1 MNVKQPSRGLPDFLL
16 LFFAV
21 LLVCFG
27 ITMVFS
33 SSSSV
38 AIYKYGSAW
47 YFAQKQIIFAV
58 LGFIVMLVFMNIKF
72 AALKRV
78 AAFFLLMAIGSL
90 ILVLLIGEDIKGAT
104 RWIKI
109 GPVGVQPTE
118 FFKLAIII
126 YLSYMINKM
135 GEKLEDFKNGLLP
148 LLIIVSI
155 PTLLILRQ
163 PDFGSSLLLLSVS
176 GILLLVGGAKIKHF
190 LVIIAGLVPIC
201 IYLVTSKSYRLE
213 RITAFMNPWED
224 SSDTG
229 YQLIQSLYAFGNGGF
244 SGVGFGRSIQKSHY
258 LPEAHTDFI
267 FSIIGEE
274 LGFIGVTIFLL
285 VFFVFIIRGLAISV
299 QCKDQFGQLLGI
311 GIVSMMG
318 IQLFLNLGAVTGLLP
333 ITGISLPLISYG
345 GSSLLTYM
353 AGIGILLSISRENYR
368 NLKKKDR

>member
-135 GEKLEDFKNGLLP
+135 GEKLGDFKNGLLP

>member
-1 MNVKQPSRGLPDFLL
+1 MSTKQPTRGLPDFVL
-16 LFFAV
+16 LFLTV

-38 AIYKYGSAW
+38 AIYKYGTAW
-47 YFAQKQIIFAV
+47 FFAQKQIIFAV
-58 LGFIVMLVFMNIKF
+58 LGFIVLLVFMNIKY
-72 AALKRV
+72 AALKRF
-78 AAFFLLMAIGSL
+78 AALFLLMSIGLL
-90 ILVLLIGEDIKGAT
+90 ILVLLVGEDIKGAT
-104 RWIKI
+104 RWIKVGPI
-109 GPVGVQPTE
+109 GLQPTE

-135 GEKLEDFKNGLLP
+135 GEKLVDFKTGLLP

-163 PDFGSSLLLLSVS
+163 PDFGSSLLLLFVS
-176 GILLLVGGAKIKHF
+176 GMLLLVGGAKIKHF
-190 LVIIAGLVPIC
+190 LVIVAGLVPII
-201 IYLVTSKSYRLE
+201 IYLVTSQSYRLE

-224 SSDTG
+224 SSDKG

-244 SGVGFGRSIQKSHY
+244 SGAGFGRSVQKSHY

-267 FSIIGEE
+267 FAIIGEE
-274 LGFIGVTIFLL
+274 LGFIGAMMFLL
-285 VFFVFIIRGLAISV
+285 VFFIFIIRGLAISL
-299 QCKDQFGQLLGI
+299 QCKDQFGQLLGT

-318 IQLFLNLGAVTGLLP
+318 MQLFLNLGAVTGLLP

-353 AGIGILLSISRENYR
+353 AGIGILLSISRENH
-368 NLKKKDR
+368 LKKKGN